1 MRYTIL
7 LLMTSTL
14 IACSANNA
22 EPIIN
27 DTPNEDIVYMEDN
40 ESRSEQTDDIVT
52 ADAISDSIKSFKEFE
67 TIDENITLQKHSV
80 EVVEDNVGKRI
91 LLIKNE
97 DNDEVYKTI
106 YTKENH
112 RLKIIEIEK
121 GQIFNKKIS

>member
-7 LLMTSTL
+7 LLMATSL
-14 IACSANNA
+14 IACSANDS
-22 EPIIN
+22 EPLIN
-27 DTPNEDIVYMEDN
+27 DTPNEDIVYME
-40 ESRSEQTDDIVT
+40 ESDSVETDDLLT
-52 ADAISDSIKSFKEFE
+52 ADAISENIKSFKEFE
-67 TIDENITLQKHSV
+67 TIDKNLTLQKHSV

-91 LLIKNE
+91 LLIKDEN
-97 DNDEVYKTI
+97 NDEVYKTI